1 MCELGKKANKPANL
15 NSSPNS
21 SPNFNLNFKS
31 TSNANSSLIDL
42 DTISQRLAAK
52 GSRRRRLWELP
63 YHALCPVIG
72 VCLPITVLRRL
83 VDKALGGQTVA
94 DDYELHCGAI
104 ADCKFRTAMTERLQ
118 AELERRYAI
127 ALRQSSQIKSSEAL
141 SAWWSQGQH
150 SADVAGVLWAT
161 LTHARCDNS
170 LEERV
175 LREIHM
181 LQHQVGTTDRV
192 SSRRFIEMQADYEHV
207 SKELAAHQ
215 ERNTRIIAAK
225 SAAIEQ
231 LQTDQV
237 QLHASL
243 IGKNTVI
250 ASLQDQIKE
259 LEAGFPDL
267 RARQEQARHI
277 DTQMARI
284 HDLEKQLA
292 SMQRQQ
298 SQLEQVQQVH
308 QLQQLQQ
315 KAEADLAASLSD
327 RSAQYEASNTSA
339 NLQNLGLQNR
349 SILCVGGRPNIV
361 PMYRQMIERTGG
373 HFLHHD
379 GGDEDNASL
388 LGASLAAADLVICQ
402 TGCVSHGAYWRVKD
416 HCKRT
421 GKPCV
426 FVEKPSVSSMARC
439 LKDIQLKSQSNQ
451 SNQAAKHSRSVASQD
466 EQLVSEA
473 QNDGTGGE

>member
-1 MCELGKKANKPANL
+1 MCEQTK
-15 NSSPNS
+15 
-21 SPNFNLNFKS
+21 
-31 TSNANSSLIDL
+31 NAALHQNGLMVL
-42 DTISQRLAAK
+42 KTGMK

-72 VCLPITVLRRL
+72 VCLPIHVLRRL

-104 ADCKFRTAMTERLQ
+104 ADCKFRSEMTERLQ

-127 ALRQSSQIKSSEAL
+127 ALRQATRYKTTDAL
-141 SAWWSQGQH
+141 SSWWAQGQH
-150 SADVAGVLWAT
+150 SNDVAGVLWAT
-161 LTHARCDNS
+161 LTHARCDS
-170 LEERV
+170 VLEERV

-181 LQHQVGTTDRV
+181 LQHQVGTTERV
-192 SSRRFIEMQADYEHV
+192 SSLRFAEMQVAYEV
-207 SKELAAHQ
+207 IGKELSALQ
-215 ERNTRIIAAK
+215 ERSNRIVSAK
-225 SAAIEQ
+225 SAAIDQ

-237 QLHASL
+237 QLRAAL

-259 LEAGFPDL
+259 LETGFPDL
-267 RARQEQARHI
+267 RVRQEQARHI
-277 DTQMARI
+277 ELQMARI
-284 HDLEKQLA
+284 HDLEKQIA
-292 SMQRQQ
+292 VMQRQHSLVQ
-298 SQLEQVQQVH
+298 SAQH
-308 QLQQLQQ
+308 QQQLQHPQ
-315 KAEADLAASLSD
+315 TGATTLLPTSPSGHDAASLPQHTNVLSH
-327 RSAQYEASNTSA
+327 
-339 NLQNLGLQNR
+339 LQNR
-349 SILCVGGRPNIV
+349 SVLCVGGRPHIV

-379 GGDEDNASL
+379 GGDEDNPAL

-426 FVEKPSVSSMARC
+426 FVDKPSVSSMARC
-439 LKDIQLKSQSNQ
+439 LKTMAQTVQSV
-451 SNQAAKHSRSVASQD
+451 QAVQ
-466 EQLVSEA
+466 SEA
-473 QNDGTGGE
+473 HDKLEKLDIGAAGETCK